1 MGVSQMVP
9 SEEEIR
15 AGIAEQAGEWF
26 VANQTGPL
34 TPADNAAFLAWLKA
48 SPIHLQEY
56 LGVTRA
62 VHHLKAAAADPRVPL
77 KSFLA
82 QTRSA
87 RSGVV
92 ALESPT
98 PRGQEFTSSRIASWV
113 RPLAASTAALVLL
126 ATGAL
131 WWVHDGELLGIPK
144 TYQTTHGERSTQ
156 GMPDGELLRIAKTY
170 QTAHGEQITQ
180 RLADGSVL
188 HLEADSAVTVR
199 YSGRE
204 RLVEVR
210 NGQVLFQ
217 VAPDTR
223 PFWVAAG
230 RAGVTAAAAD
240 FAVNRR
246 ISATTVTVAKGEV
259 AVFTGQPSF
268 LHADGASN
276 AVQRVK
282 AGYQTRVDAT
292 GLASEPVE
300 MPNASDVAEKESQQ
314 NFNDG
319 LDNRVENRALEMPRT
334 H

>member
-156 GMPDGELLRIAKTY
+156 GMPDG
-170 QTAHGEQITQ
+170 
-180 RLADGSVL
+180 SVL

>member
-1 MGVSQMVP
+1 MVP

-26 VANQTGPL
+26 VANQAGPL
-34 TPADNAAFLAWLKA
+34 SDADNAAFLAWLKA

-56 LGVTRA
+56 LGVTRT
-62 VHHLKAAAADPRVPL
+62 VHHLKAAADDPRVPL

-87 RSGVV
+87 RNGVV
-92 ALESPT
+92 ALESAT
-98 PRGQEFTSSRIASWV
+98 PRGQEFRARRMALWV

-131 WWVHDGELLGIPK
+131 WWMH
-144 TYQTTHGERSTQ
+144 
-156 GMPDGELLRIAKTY
+156 DGELLRIAKTH
-170 QTAHGEQITQ
+170 QTAHGERITQ
-180 RLADGSVL
+180 RLPDGSVL
-188 HLEADSAVTVR
+188 HLDTDSAVTVR

-210 NGQVLFQ
+210 YGQVLFQ
-217 VAPDTR
+217 VAPDNR
-223 PFWVAAG
+223 PFLVAAG
-230 RAGVTAAAAD
+230 LAGVSAAAAD

-246 ISATTVTVAKGEV
+246 TSATTVTVAKGEV

-268 LHADGASN
+268 LHADNGAN
-276 AVQRVK
+276 GVQRVR
-282 AGYQTRVDAT
+282 AGYQTRVDAA

-300 MPNASDVAEKESQQ
+300 VPDAKN
-314 NFNDG
+314 
-319 LDNRVENRALEMPRT
+319 LVENPPREYHDESRALQTPGA